1 MLGFFI
7 LPFFALQLFLGLLG
21 LSIFVYLVSTR
32 FISNFF
38 YTKYSIELGTS
49 ILTMNDLL
57 ITPSFLNYLGVIL
70 FISGAVFSILVL
82 FIMKSQILVKQNI
95 FNLLF
100 YLLIYLSVYPFI
112 MITALYQFIRGTGT
126 WR

>member
-1 MLGFFI
+1 LGFFI
-7 LPFFALQLFLGLLG
+7 LPFFVLQLFLGLLG

-49 ILTMNDLL
+49 IITMNDLL

-70 FISGAVFSILVL
+70 FVVGGFFAILVL
-82 FIMKSQILVKQNI
+82 FIMKSKILVKQNI
-95 FNLLF
+95 FNLLV
-100 YLLIYLSVYPFI
+100 YLVVYLSVYPFI
-112 MITALYQFIRGTGT
+112 MITAIYHFIRGTGT

>member
-1 MLGFFI
+1 
-7 LPFFALQLFLGLLG
+7 
-21 LSIFVYLVSTR
+21 
-32 FISNFF
+32 
-38 YTKYSIELGTS
+38 
-49 ILTMNDLL
+49 MNDLL